1 MYCRSVCYIDER
13 ASVHCLTV
21 CHIGGRASV
30 YMYCRSVVNDDG
42 EPVYTVDHYLTV
54 KEGQVCAIDQYVSLI
69 EERVLSI
76 SMLH

>member
-1 MYCRSVCYIDER
+1 MYCRSVC
-13 ASVHCLTV
+13 
-21 CHIGGRASV
+21 
-30 YMYCRSVVNDDG
+30 NDDG

-54 KEGQVCAIDQYVSLI
+54 TEGQVCAIDQYVSLI